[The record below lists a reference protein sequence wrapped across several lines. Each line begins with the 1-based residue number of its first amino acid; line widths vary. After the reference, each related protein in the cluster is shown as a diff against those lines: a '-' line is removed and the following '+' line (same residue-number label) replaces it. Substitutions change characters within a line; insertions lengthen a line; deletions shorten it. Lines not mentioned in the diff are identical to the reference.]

1 MRETTKDSLLTIARG
16 ASHGAE
22 LGAGFSG
29 LSWLSRHYEIGLG
42 EHTITWTGALW
53 VIALLAFIGAVGG
66 AVVAEGR
73 RRAEEEIAYGRMTA
87 EEGKTTKDTLLTI
100 VQGASYGAGL
110 GAIVSGLSLFWRYF
124 VGPEQT
130 ITWTGALWLVV
141 VLAFIGAVGG
151 ALVAIGRRT
160 AR

>member
-29 LSWLSRHYEIGLG
+29 LSWLSRHYKIGLG
-42 EHTITWTGALW
+42 EH
-53 VIALLAFIGAVGG
+53 
-66 AVVAEGR
+66 
-73 RRAEEEIAYGRMTA
+73 
-87 EEGKTTKDTLLTI
+87 
-100 VQGASYGAGL
+100 
-110 GAIVSGLSLFWRYF
+110 
-124 VGPEQT
+124 T